1 MNTKRKKSFRAVKY
15 TLFVCCYIF
24 WVRACLGINV
34 FLLIYWANMP
44 AIVLFICWQGGYY
57 YYCLHLHVKHMHIE
71 LYFNCVLTAC
81 CWSNLSKSCV
91 WLCFILMELCLYC
104 RYFKCMSFVV
114 LKVFSAVLIAVGIY
128 AKVAKES
135 GI

>member
-1 MNTKRKKSFRAVKY
+1 M
-15 TLFVCCYIF
+15 
-24 WVRACLGINV
+24 CL
-34 FLLIYWANMP
+34 
-44 AIVLFICWQGGYY
+44 
-57 YYCLHLHVKHMHIE
+57 LHVVDQIDP
-71 LYFNCVLTAC
+71 NP
-81 CWSNLSKSCV
+81 V

-114 LKVFSAVLIAVGIY
+114 LKVLSAVLIAVGIY